1 MSVRIRSLKVLEGK
15 ERDAGI
21 KAGATKED
29 DLLIVRNDG
38 NICTAELIVGDTASY
53 LMREK
58 EYEIDIS
65 KVYSDICNDNEECIG
80 DDFLQLNRNN
90 ITLGF
95 SGVYI
100 DIFKD
105 RIELN
110 DGDGNKLKFNI
121 SFKGVE
127 DTVEKVD

>member
-1 MSVRIRSLKVLEGK
+1 MSIKIRSLKVLEGN

-29 DLLIVRNDG
+29 DLIIIRNDG
-38 NICTAELIVGDTASY
+38 NTCTAELIIGDPVSY

-58 EYEIDIS
+58 TYELDIS
-65 KVYSDICNDNEECIG
+65 KIYSDICNDNEECIG

-90 ITLGF
+90 ISIGF
-95 SGVYI
+95 SDIFI

-110 DGDGNKLKFNI
+110 DGDGHKHKLNVHIKE
-121 SFKGVE
+121 VE
-127 DTVEKVD
+127 EKKAD